1 MKKSEPG
8 RGCTNRQSEARGR
21 STSDLVLRILKP
33 DLLNYGL
40 ICLQLLTHC
49 GILRHMEIN
58 DDSPESA
65 APSALAVW
73 QLAWPQR
80 SCVYGRG
87 WGSNTSALPALS
99 RAAIRELK
107 QPALVS
113 FSRFDLKHPGQRQ
126 LHLSE
131 PTLCCLPSS
140 ILTCLKPR
148 VKNPP
153 VQNRN
158 RQWQIKPSCTFCLS
172 HQSVI
177 WWYLI
182 WLRARIM
189 IYYGSVNIKRLR
201 LLQVHSILLWGMP
214 FSSLLFPAV
223 ASSARLVQPLV
234 GSPCQP
240 ET

>member
-1 MKKSEPG
+1 MIFLK
-8 RGCTNRQSEARGR
+8 
-21 STSDLVLRILKP
+21 VLHPKL
-33 DLLNYGL
+33 
-40 ICLQLLTHC
+40 
-49 GILRHMEIN
+49 
-58 DDSPESA
+58 
-65 APSALAVW
+65 W
-73 QLAWPQR
+73 QLGSWSSHTTA
-80 SCVYGRG
+80 GRG
-87 WGSNTSALPALS
+87 WGSNIVSLWALS

-113 FSRFDLKHPGQRQ
+113 LSRFDLKHPGQSQ

-131 PTLCCLPSS
+131 LTLRCLLSS
-140 ILTCLKPR
+140 ILTCTKPG
-148 VKNPP
+148 VKNLP

-182 WLRARIM
+182 WLRARMTIC
-189 IYYGSVNIKRLR
+189 YGSVNIKQLR
-201 LLQVHSILLWGMP
+201 LQVHSIFLWGML

-223 ASSARLVQPLV
+223 GSDPSAGSAQPLV
-234 GSPCQP
+234 GSSCQP